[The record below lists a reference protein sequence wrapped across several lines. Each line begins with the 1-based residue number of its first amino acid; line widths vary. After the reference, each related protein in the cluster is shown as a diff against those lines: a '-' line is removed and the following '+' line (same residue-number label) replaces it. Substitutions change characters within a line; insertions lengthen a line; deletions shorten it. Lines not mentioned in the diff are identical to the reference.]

1 MTQTILV
8 TGAKGF
14 VGTYLRQAF
23 AAHRPDARV
32 VALVAPGQDDA
43 DVVAADLLDRAA
55 IDDAVA
61 QVRPDV
67 IIHLA
72 AQASVARIAEDGG
85 TATYA
90 TNLGGSLNLA
100 LAIAR
105 HAPAARLLFISS
117 SEVYGASFLA
127 GPVTEAS
134 PTVPL
139 NSYAK
144 SKLLAEAMFDAVL
157 PQSAQLIIA
166 RPFNHTGPGQGEDF
180 VLPSF
185 AGQVARI
192 ESGRQQ
198 QMMVGNL
205 DLCRD
210 FLDVRD
216 VVAAYLA
223 LIGAAPN
230 LPRRFVCNVASGGAR
245 ALTEYVDVLR
255 TLTPATLDVVVDRTR
270 LRSVDVRKAQGDA
283 ALLGMATNWSASRTM
298 TSILGDLLDHARR
311 LEAGR

>member
-1 MTQTILV
+1 MSS
-8 TGAKGF
+8 
-14 VGTYLRQAF
+14 RQN
-23 AAHRPDARV
+23 
-32 VALVAPGQDDA
+32 
-43 DVVAADLLDRAA
+43 LLDQTA

-67 IIHLA
+67 LIHLA
-72 AQASVARIAEDGG
+72 AQASVARIADDGG

-100 LAIAR
+100 LAITR

-117 SEVYGASFLA
+117 SEVYGASFLS
-127 GPVTEAS
+127 GPVSEAS

-192 ESGRQQ
+192 EAGRQK

-223 LIGAAPN
+223 LIEAAPR
-230 LPRRFVCNVASGGAR
+230 LPRRFVCNVASGAAR

-255 TLTPATLDVVVDRTR
+255 TLTTSALDVVVDQKR
-270 LRSVDVRKAQGDA
+270 LRSVDVRRAQGDA
-283 ALLGMATNWSASRTM
+283 SLLTMATNWSPSRTM